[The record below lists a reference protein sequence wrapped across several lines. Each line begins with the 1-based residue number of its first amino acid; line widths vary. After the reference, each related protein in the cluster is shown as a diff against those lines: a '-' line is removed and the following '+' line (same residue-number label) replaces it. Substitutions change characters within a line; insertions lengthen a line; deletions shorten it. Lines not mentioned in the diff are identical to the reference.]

1 MATYFVVNDGL
12 CAFPEYTVAVSDWG
26 TVDQAQTP
34 FQIDGDTVI
43 VYGDDQL
50 AYLESLLTAG
60 GATYQSTAYT
70 VDPSA
75 SSLVAGVTF
84 INWSECNDYITNGT
98 LPQSVVQ
105 ARQQAA
111 INKLINGGV

>member
-1 MATYFVVNDGL
+1 MAAYFVVNDGL
-12 CAFPEYTVAVSDWG
+12 CAFPAYTIQVSDWG
-26 TVDQAQTP
+26 TVDKTQIP
-34 FQIDGDTVI
+34 MQIDGDTVV
-43 VYGDDQL
+43 VYNDNQL

-60 GATYQSTAYT
+60 GATYQSTVYA
-70 VDPSA
+70 VDPSISA
-75 SSLVAGVTF
+75 LVQGVTF

-111 INKLINGGV
+111 INKLINGG

>member
-12 CAFPEYTVAVSDWG
+12 CAFPAYTAQVSDWG
-26 TVDQAQTP
+26 TVDQTQIP
-34 FQIDGDTVI
+34 FQMDGDTVTI
-43 VYGDDQL
+43 YSDDNL
-50 AYLESLLTAG
+50 TYLESLLTAG
-60 GATYQSTAYT
+60 GATYQATAYAP
-70 VDPSA
+70 DPSISA
-75 SSLVAGVTF
+75 LVQGVTF